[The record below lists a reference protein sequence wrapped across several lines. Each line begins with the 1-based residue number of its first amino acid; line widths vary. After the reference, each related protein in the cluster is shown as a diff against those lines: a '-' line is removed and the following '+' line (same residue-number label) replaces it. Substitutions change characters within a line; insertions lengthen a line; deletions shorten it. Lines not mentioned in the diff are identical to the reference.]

1 MKTTIKRILGLS
13 FVTMGALCIATPTFA
28 ETGAV
33 KTDGKAS
40 FIPQSGDINTIKPG
54 TDEKIDI
61 VDGNNERVTVEN
73 IQLMH
78 VPDFDFGSNETS
90 VDTKNYDAIYEH
102 YQKSGDTTKYA
113 IPHFVQVGDV
123 SGVQGT
129 AWAVTVEQDA
139 LFKETGGHSLKG
151 SRVNLYN
158 QTLTNNV
165 QTGNVADVVTGLTI
179 PSDSSVQVPVKGV
192 DTTGSIAVLTSKA
205 GKTDQ
210 TTTNGTISS
219 VVFQKDYDETNY
231 GKPDSPAL
239 TDKNTDVKLNVP
251 QSDGVQAKAYG
262 AKLNWTLTVGP

>member
-13 FVTMGALCIATPTFA
+13 LVTAGILSLSAPTSA
-28 ETGAV
+28 EAEPV
-33 KTDGKAS
+33 QTDGKAS
-40 FIPQSGDINTIKPG
+40 FMPQTGAINTIKPG
-54 TDEKIDI
+54 TDEKIE
-61 VDGNNERVTVEN
+61 VEGGEGNRVTVEN

-78 VPDFDFGSNETS
+78 VPNFDFGKNETS
-90 VDTKNYDAIYEH
+90 VDTKNYDAIYER
-102 YQKSGDTTKYA
+102 YNKAGDATKYA

-129 AWAVTVEQDA
+129 AWAVTVEQEA
-139 LFKETGGHSLKG
+139 LFKENGGHLLKA

-179 PSDSSVQVPVKGV
+179 PSEGSVQVPVKGV
-192 DTTGSIAVLTSKA
+192 DTTGSVAVLTSKA

-219 VVFQKDYDETNY
+219 VVFRKDYEESNY
-231 GKPDSPAL
+231 GKVDSPAV

-251 QSDGVQAKAYG
+251 QSDGVQATAYG

>member
-1 MKTTIKRILGLS
+1 MKRVFGLS
-13 FVTMGALCIATPTFA
+13 LVTVGIVGLGVPAFA
-28 ETGAV
+28 EAESV
-33 KTDGKAS
+33 QTDGKAS
-40 FIPQSGDINTIKPG
+40 FVPQSGAINTIKPG
-54 TDEKIDI
+54 TNEKIEVEGGED
-61 VDGNNERVTVEN
+61 NRVTVEN

-78 VPDFDFGSNETS
+78 VPNFDFGSNETS
-90 VDTKNYDAIYEH
+90 VDTKNYDAIYER
-102 YQKSGDTTKYA
+102 YKNTGDTARHA

-129 AWAVTVEQDA
+129 AWAVTVEQEA
-139 LFKETGGHSLKG
+139 LFKEAGGHSLKA
-151 SRVNLYN
+151 SRVNIYN

-165 QTGNVADVVTGLTI
+165 QTGNVADIITGLTI
-179 PSDSSVQVPVKGV
+179 PSDSSVQVPVANV
-192 DTTGSIAVLTSKA
+192 DTTGSVAVLTSKA

-219 VVFQKDYDETNY
+219 VVFQKDYDESNY
-231 GKPDSPAL
+231 GKIDSPAI

>member
-1 MKTTIKRILGLS
+1 MKKNKILGLS
-13 FVTMGALCIATPTFA
+13 LLAVGALGFSTSAFA
-28 ETGAV
+28 ESAAV
-33 KTDGKAS
+33 QTDGKAS
-40 FIPQSGDINTIKPG
+40 FVPQSGNINTIKPG

-78 VPDFDFGSNETS
+78 VPDFDFGNNETS

-129 AWAVTVEQDA
+129 AWAVTVEQDS
-139 LFKETGGHSLKG
+139 LFKENGGHSLKA
-151 SRVNLYN
+151 SRINIYN
-158 QTLTNNV
+158 QALTNNV
-165 QTGNVADVVTGLTI
+165 QTSNVADVVTGLTI

-192 DTTGSIAVLTSKA
+192 DSTGSIAVLTSKA
-205 GKTDQ
+205 GKTDG

-219 VVFQKDYDETNY
+219 VVFQKDYDESNY
-231 GKPDSPAL
+231 GKTDSPAL
-239 TDKNTDVKLNVP
+239 TDKNADVKLNVP
-251 QSDGVQAKAYG
+251 QSDGVQAKTYG

>member
-1 MKTTIKRILGLS
+1 MKTTKRILGLS
-13 FVTMGALCIATPTFA
+13 LVTVGILSIATPAFA
-28 ETGAV
+28 ESESV
-33 KTDGKAS
+33 QTDGKAS
-40 FIPQSGDINTIKPG
+40 FIPQSGAINTIKPG
-54 TDEKIDI
+54 TDDKIDI
-61 VDGNNERVTVEN
+61 VDGNTAHVTVEN
-73 IQLMH
+73 VQLMH

-90 VDTKNYDAIYEH
+90 VDTKNYDAIYER
-102 YQKSGDTTKYA
+102 YKKTGDTTKFA

-129 AWAVTVEQDA
+129 AWAVTVEQEA
-139 LFKETGGHSLKG
+139 LFKAAGGHSLKS

-179 PSDSSVQVPVKGV
+179 PSDTSVQVPVKGV
-192 DTTGSIAVLTSKA
+192 DTAGSIAVLTSKA

-219 VVFQKDYDETNY
+219 VVFKKDYDETNY
-231 GKPDSPAL
+231 GKADSPAL

-251 QSDGVQAKAYG
+251 QSDGVQATAYG